1 MGCLFAFPKEDF
13 MNKPDPQKAIYLQ
26 PNQRRVPGKRRSQR
40 QTAVQPQ
47 WEPHQSD
54 QALDAW
60 GAALRDMRRAG
71 KWPGSES

>member
-1 MGCLFAFPKEDF
+1 

-40 QTAVQPQ
+40 QTAVPPQ

>member
-1 MGCLFAFPKEDF
+1 MGCLFAFPMEDF
-13 MNKPDPQKAIYLQ
+13 MSKPDPQKAIYLKPHQ
-26 PNQRRVPGKRRSQR
+26 HRLPAKQRRQK
-40 QTAVQPQ
+40 QTAVPPQ
-47 WEPHQSD
+47 WESHPGD

>member
-1 MGCLFAFPKEDF
+1 

-26 PNQRRVPGKRRSQR
+26 PNQRRVPGKRRSPKR
-40 QTAVQPQ
+40 ANPQPQ
-47 WEPHQSD
+47 WEAHRSD

-60 GAALRDMRRAG
+60 GIALRDMRRAG

>member
-1 MGCLFAFPKEDF
+1 

-47 WEPHQSD
+47 WEPHPSD

>member
-1 MGCLFAFPKEDF
+1 
-13 MNKPDPQKAIYLQ
+13 MNQPDPQKVIVLK
-26 PNQRRVPGKRRSQR
+26 PNQRRLPGGRRDKKAGSAR
-40 QTAVQPQ
+40 PQ